1 MIKKILVLLSL
12 FVVLAGMSSVCAL
25 DFSDLFMSNS
35 GDNVTVDGID
45 FNVPKGFSEIENSSY
60 DNETDD
66 NPYVDY
72 NMSVKVFTNASGDL
86 IELSVSESAD
96 VNVTDSMARDASV
109 DGNKTTING
118 VDGYVFEGTGFS
130 GFSYAKDGKLVIVS
144 APNKE
149 LLNNI
154 IIA

>member
-1 MIKKILVLLSL
+1 MIKKVLVLLSL

-25 DFSDLFMSNS
+25 DFSELFLSNS
-35 GDNVTVDGID
+35 DENVTVDGID
-45 FNVPKGFSEIENSSY
+45 FNVPKGFSEVENSSY
-60 DNETDD
+60 DNQADD

-72 NMSVKVFTNASGDL
+72 NMSVKVFTNASGDI
-86 IELSVSESAD
+86 IELSVSESGS
-96 VNVTDSMARDASV
+96 VNATDALAKDASI

-118 VDGYVFEGTGFS
+118 VDGYAFADTEFS

-144 APNKE
+144 ATDKE
-149 LLNNI
+149 LLNDI